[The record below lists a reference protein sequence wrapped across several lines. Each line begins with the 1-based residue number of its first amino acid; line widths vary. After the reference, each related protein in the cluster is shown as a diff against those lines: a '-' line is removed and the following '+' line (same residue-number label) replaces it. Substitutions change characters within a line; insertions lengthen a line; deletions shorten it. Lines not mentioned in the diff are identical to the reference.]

1 MKPGGLNKN
10 SRVLYAK
17 PGGLN
22 KKKQMVS
29 ICKTVW
35 KTEWRYSGGN
45 HMEIAVKSHFTKTWR
60 IIYGHI

>member
-17 PGGLN
+17 PGGFN

-35 KTEWRYSGGN
+35 KTGKLHGG
-45 HMEIAVKSHFTKTWR
+45 S
-60 IIYGHI
+60 